1 MAITR
6 SPLVLK
12 MGLGNDFIP
21 QRVCATG
28 TTVAPSDAFSSLPP
42 LSIPYWCSSTPPNNT
57 CALRFLSQG
66 LV

>member
-28 TTVAPSDAFSSLPP
+28 TTVAPGTPFRLCLPCP
-42 LSIPYWCSSTPPNNT
+42 FLTGVLQPPK
-57 CALRFLSQG
+57 
-66 LV
+66 